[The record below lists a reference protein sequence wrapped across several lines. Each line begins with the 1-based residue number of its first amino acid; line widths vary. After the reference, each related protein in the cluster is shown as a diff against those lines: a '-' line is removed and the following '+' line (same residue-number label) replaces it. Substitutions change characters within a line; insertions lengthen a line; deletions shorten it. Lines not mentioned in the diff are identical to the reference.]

1 MSEQTV
7 NAENITPTVEDQKP
21 APDIEA
27 LVNQRVDESLK
38 EIKSKLDK
46 AYGARD
52 EAIKKAE
59 ALEAEKRQAEIARL
73 AEEGKHKEAYEM
85 QLADERAKREAAE
98 KRNTELTRDMA
109 LRNALSQHPLR
120 TTRAGEMAFSEIVRE
135 LVQDKDGNW
144 VHKTGASIETAV
156 KSFAEHED
164 NAFLFKQ
171 KQNSGSGTTPPSGS
185 TPPSGKKS
193 LFAMSQDE
201 VLKLAAEGK
210 LRG

>member
-1 MSEQTV
+1 MSQETEQ
-7 NAENITPTVEDQKP
+7 NTPQTPP
-21 APDIEA
+21 ATDPAATPDIEA

-120 TTRAGEMAFSEIVRE
+120 TARAGEMAFSEIVRE

-171 KQNSGSGTTPPSGS
+171 KQNSGGGTTPPSGS

>member
-21 APDIEA
+21 TPDIDA
-27 LVNQRVDESLK
+27 LVAQRVDESLK
-38 EIKSKLDK
+38 EIKTKLDK

-52 EAIKKAE
+52 EALKKAE

-85 QLADERAKREAAE
+85 QLADERAKRETAE
-98 KRNTELTRDMA
+98 RRNTELTRDMA
-109 LRNALSQHPLR
+109 VRNALSQHPVK
-120 TTRAGEMAFSEIVRE
+120 TQRAAEMAFSEIVRE

-144 VHKTGASIETAV
+144 VHKTGTSIETAV
-156 KSFAEHED
+156 KSFAENDD

-171 KQNSGSGTTPPSGS
+171 KQSSGGGTTPPSTT
-185 TPPSGKKS
+185 TPPAGNRS
-193 LFAMSQDE
+193 LFSMSQEE